1 MNIIS
6 GRQLRAAR
14 VLAGLTQRQ
23 LADAIGVH
31 ERAVRYWEA
40 KEDRPPTSTR
50 ISNAYGSGFA
60 RSRSGSLCSAP
71 DARFETPARKVCGPR
86 GVIPPGR

>member
-40 KEDRPPTSTR
+40 KEDRPPTSTLEFLMR
-50 ISNAYGSGFA
+50 MEAALRDHGVAVF
-60 RSRSGSLCSAP
+60 SAP
-71 DARFETPARKVCGPR
+71 TPGARLATPDR
-86 GVIPPGR
+86 

>member
-40 KEDRPPTSTR
+40 KENRPPTSTLEFLMR
-50 ISNAYGSGFA
+50 MEAALRDRGVAVFA
-60 RSRSGSLCSAP
+60 AP
-71 DARFETPARKVCGPR
+71 TPGARLATPAQ
-86 GVIPPGR
+86 

>member
-40 KEDRPPTSTR
+40 KEDRPPTSTLKFLMR
-50 ISNAYGSGFA
+50 MEAALRDHGVAVFA
-60 RSRSGSLCSAP
+60 AP
-71 DARFETPARKVCGPR
+71 TPGARLATPAQ
-86 GVIPPGR
+86 

>member
-1 MNIIS
+1 MQTMNIIS

-23 LADAIGVH
+23 LANAIGVH

-40 KEDRPPTSTR
+40 KEDQPPTSTLEFLMLMEAALR
-50 ISNAYGSGFA
+50 DHGVAVAAPTPGA
-60 RSRSGSLCSAP
+60 RLA
-71 DARFETPARKVCGPR
+71 TPAE
-86 GVIPPGR
+86 

>member
-40 KEDRPPTSTR
+40 KEDRPPTSTLEFLMR
-50 ISNAYGSGFA
+50 MEAALRDHGVAVFA
-60 RSRSGSLCSAP
+60 AP
-71 DARFETPARKVCGPR
+71 TPGTRLATPAQ
-86 GVIPPGR
+86 